1 MTETRKLAADAYRRM
16 VMNRRLLLLALLLAG
31 IGSEPGKAE
40 QPEPSSEATLAKA
53 VGVLAHEKSA
63 AEQYAVILATAGKSD
78 TALYVRGIQLY
89 ADAKA
94 EFDAMI
100 AELKFDL
107 TTGQDPVHSAVFTG
121 ALQGAAQK
129 RIAFTSFVSHQVI
142 DKLKGTKPGLPEVI
156 QAVPDLVNAITDSG
170 LSIWKAFHDASK
182 ERRDAILV
190 EVDHLQWRSFADLAK
205 T

>member
-1 MTETRKLAADAYRRM
+1 MTESRKLAADAYRRM
-16 VMNRRLLLLALLLAG
+16 VMNRRLLLLALSLAG
-31 IGSEPGKAE
+31 IGSAPGKAE

-78 TALYVRGIQLY
+78 TALYVHGIQLY

-107 TTGQDPVHSAVFTG
+107 TTGQDPANSAVFTG

-129 RIAFTSFVSHQVI
+129 RIAFTSFVSREVV
-142 DKLKGTKPGLPEVI
+142 DKLSGAKVGLPDVI
-156 QAVPDLVNAITDSG
+156 EAVPKLVTAITDSG
-170 LSIWKAFHDASK
+170 MSIWKAFHDASK
-182 ERRDAILV
+182 ERRDAILS
-190 EVDHLQWRSFADLAK
+190 EVDQLQWRSFADLAK